1 MKKYLCS
8 FGDKSLAGGFTRLQ
22 KQADEMGIFDGVYFY
37 TQSDLDKDFKRKF
50 RSKMVPYSRGFG
62 FWCWKS
68 QIILQ
73 TLDKLEDGDILLYM
87 DIGSHLNV
95 GGKKR
100 LLEYFDIVNSSPT
113 GILAFQ
119 SPTHLERTLTKMD
132 VFEYFDVI
140 DNKSFTDTTQIEGGH
155 IFLKK
160 CSQSMLFV
168 KEWNQVLY
176 DDFSLITDEQSRLEN
191 FEEFKENRHD
201 QSILSILGKKCG
213 IMTFSTDETYSI
225 NWDTMKDFP
234 LLAKRDKVYK
244 YKYQIK
250 YQKQLGGIYRR
261 LWPVL
266 FGK

>member
-8 FGDKSLAGGFTRLQ
+8 FGDKTLAGGFSRLQ
-22 KQADEMGIFDGVYFY
+22 KQAEQMGVFDGIYFY
-37 TQSDLDKDFKRKF
+37 TQSDLDKNFKRKF

-73 TLDKLEDGDILLYM
+73 TLDKIEDGDILLYI

-100 LLEYFDIVNSSPT
+100 LLEYFDIVNNSST
-113 GILAFQ
+113 GILAFR

-132 VFEYFDVI
+132 IFEYFDVI
-140 DNKSFTDTTQIEGGH
+140 NDKSFTDTTQIEATH
-155 IFLKK
+155 VFLTKNDR
-160 CSQSMLFV
+160 SISFV
-168 KEWNQVLY
+168 KEWNKVSH
-176 DDFSLITDEQSRLEN
+176 DDFSLITDGQSRLEN
-191 FEEFKENRHD
+191 FDDFKDNRHD
-201 QSILSILGKKCG
+201 QSILSILGKKYG
-213 IMTFSTDETYSI
+213 ITTLSTDETYST
-225 NWDTMKDFP
+225 NWDTMEDYP

-244 YKYQIK
+244 HKFQMK

-261 LWPVL
+261 LWPIL